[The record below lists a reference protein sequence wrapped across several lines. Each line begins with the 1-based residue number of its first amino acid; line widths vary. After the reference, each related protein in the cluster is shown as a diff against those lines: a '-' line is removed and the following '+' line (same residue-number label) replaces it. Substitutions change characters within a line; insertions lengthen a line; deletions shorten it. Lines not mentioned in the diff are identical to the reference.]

1 MEQQRSMSKEPR
13 FSVGQKITRSGV
25 PGEVRGIFYSRRGKI
40 LYAVEYMSGVFRICR
55 EGQMRLPGE
64 EE

>member
-1 MEQQRSMSKEPR
+1 MELLKSMSKDPR
-13 FSVGQKITRSGV
+13 FAIGQKITRAGV
-25 PGEVRGIFYSRRGKI
+25 PGEVRGIFYSRRGKV

-55 EGQMRLPGE
+55 EGQLRLPGE